1 MVANERP
8 RSKPGQG
15 HSHRQNCSYFPA
27 HASSQSVRPILPR
40 PLSKTKPSG
49 WGHSLAPARA
59 AVPAPVAA
67 ASRSHSHPAQY
78 FGDLLVVRCQAFDLL
93 LQILGQRFGPLTART
108 DLAES
113 KARGTGT
120 IGRAMIEH
128 LRGRERALEP
138 LGWTGREAEWIA
150 VVCLHSGVFIRA
162 QFCHYFDAPRITA
175 SRFVKALVQRR
186 SAVESEWPLVNGGG
200 RTCRISGKAIY
211 RVLGVENIRHRRKA
225 NRNGV
230 MRRLLSL
237 DFVLEHPGMNWLP
250 TEAEKVEFL
259 EEIGVPSRLIPRRIY
274 YGAVGAQ
281 KRYFALKLP
290 VAGGDK
296 TVTFAYVDP
305 GRDTTGELNTWG
317 GAHGRLWDAIRAKG
331 RRVEVIAIGA
341 ELDTVLRSDRVLQ
354 LWAAAEPG
362 KVDEG
367 LTVKQEIRAISDA
380 IDNRD
385 MEFLAQYGGMGEA
398 GKRYMALQQLP
409 EANLAEGVSIDGYS
423 TYRATRFSDLT

>member
-1 MVANERP
+1 
-8 RSKPGQG
+8 
-15 HSHRQNCSYFPA
+15 
-27 HASSQSVRPILPR
+27 
-40 PLSKTKPSG
+40 
-49 WGHSLAPARA
+49 
-59 AVPAPVAA
+59 
-67 ASRSHSHPAQY
+67 
-78 FGDLLVVRCQAFDLL
+78 
-93 LQILGQRFGPLTART
+93 
-108 DLAES
+108 
-113 KARGTGT
+113 
-120 IGRAMIEH
+120 MIEH
-128 LRGRERALEP
+128 LKGRERALAS

-150 VVCLHSGVFIRA
+150 LVCLHSGVFTRA
-162 QFCHYFDAPRITA
+162 QFCHYFNTQRMTA
-175 SRFVKALVQRR
+175 LRFVKALVDRR
-186 SAVESEWPLVNGGG
+186 MGVESDYLTFNGGG
-200 RTCRISGKAIY
+200 KTCRISSKGIY
-211 RVLGVENIRHRRKA
+211 RALGVENIRHRRKA
-225 NRNGV
+225 NRSVV

-237 DFVLEHPGMNWLP
+237 DFVLEHPGLNWLP
-250 TEAEKVEFL
+250 TEGEKVEFL
-259 EEIGVPSRLIPRRIY
+259 EEIGLPSRLIPRRIY

-305 GRDTTGELNTWG
+305 GHATAVELHSWG
-317 GAHGRLWDAIRAKG
+317 AAHGQLWDAIRAKG

-398 GKRYMALQQLP
+398 GKRYMALRQLP
-409 EANLAEGVSIDGYS
+409 EVNLAEGVSIDGYS
-423 TYRATRFSDLT
+423 TYRATRFSEPV

>member
-1 MVANERP
+1 
-8 RSKPGQG
+8 
-15 HSHRQNCSYFPA
+15 
-27 HASSQSVRPILPR
+27 
-40 PLSKTKPSG
+40 
-49 WGHSLAPARA
+49 
-59 AVPAPVAA
+59 
-67 ASRSHSHPAQY
+67 
-78 FGDLLVVRCQAFDLL
+78 
-93 LQILGQRFGPLTART
+93 
-108 DLAES
+108 
-113 KARGTGT
+113 
-120 IGRAMIEH
+120 MIEH
-128 LRGRERALEP
+128 LRGRERALLP

-200 RTCRISGKAIY
+200 RTCRISGKVIY

-290 VAGGDK
+290 VAGDAR

-341 ELDTVLRSDRVLQ
+341 ELDTVLRADRVLQ

-362 KVDEG
+362 KVIEG
-367 LTVKQEIRAISDA
+367 LTVKQEMRAIKEA
-380 IDNRD
+380 IAKRNR
-385 MEFLAQYGGMGEA
+385 EFLGKYGGLIQAGE
-398 GKRYMALQQLP
+398 RYKELLKLP
-409 EANLAEGVSIDGYS
+409 EAELADGVSIDGYS